1 MERPANRL
9 KSHRRRGYA
18 SPACISTLSAEETMS
33 EDKLAQ
39 FANQNY
45 INLQTFKK
53 DGTPVTTPVWF
64 AEDGGELYVYTLA
77 NSGKM
82 KRLRN
87 NRRVRIAVANARGKL
102 KGEWV
107 EGEARLLDQ
116 AESAKGNRR
125 ITE

>member
-1 MERPANRL
+1 
-9 KSHRRRGYA
+9 
-18 SPACISTLSAEETMS
+18 MS

-39 FANQNY
+39 FAKQNY

-53 DGTPVTTPVWF
+53 DGTPVATPGWF

-77 NSGKM
+77 DSGKM

-87 NRRVRIAVANARGKL
+87 NRRVRIAVSDARSKL

-107 EGEARLLDQ
+107 DAEARLPDEAGSTKRHRLL
-116 AESAKGNRR
+116 
-125 ITE
+125 TEK

>member
-1 MERPANRL
+1 
-9 KSHRRRGYA
+9 
-18 SPACISTLSAEETMS
+18 MS
-33 EDKLAQ
+33 EDKLRR

-53 DGTPVTTPVWF
+53 DGTPVATPVWF

-82 KRLRN
+82 KRLRH
-87 NRRVRIAVANARGKL
+87 NRRVRIAVSDARGKL

-107 EGEARLLDQ
+107 EAEARLLDE
-116 AESAKGNRR
+116 AESTKGHRL
-125 ITE
+125 ITEKYGLIKRIMNFFSKLRKLQHAVFAIRVL

>member
-1 MERPANRL
+1 
-9 KSHRRRGYA
+9 
-18 SPACISTLSAEETMS
+18 MS
-33 EDKLAQ
+33 QDKLAQ
-39 FANQNY
+39 FANQKY

-53 DGTPVTTPVWF
+53 DGMPVATPVWF

-87 NRRVRIAVANARGKL
+87 NRRVRIAVSDARGKL

-107 EGEARLLDQ
+107 DAEARLLDE
-116 AESAKGNRR
+116 AESAKGQRLITKKYGLIKR
-125 ITE
+125 IMSFFSKLRKLQHAVFAIRVL

>member
-1 MERPANRL
+1 
-9 KSHRRRGYA
+9 
-18 SPACISTLSAEETMS
+18 MS

-39 FANQNY
+39 FAKQNY

-53 DGTPVTTPVWF
+53 DGTPVATPVWF

-87 NRRVRIAVANARGKL
+87 NRRVRVAVSNARGKL

-125 ITE
+125 ITEKYLLKRISDLFSKFRKEPRAVFAIRVL